1 MVVKRAVSC
10 ELEQQTEAEARTLSL
25 MCELEEALED
35 SEEVYKE
42 NKCLKEKISDF
53 EDKTCFHYLV
63 YQNFHSLQEC
73 CHCHQ
78 FTALTISSLLPN
90 VMINKQ
96 INQSTYLF
104 Q

>member
-42 NKCLKEKISDF
+42 K
-53 EDKTCFHYLV
+53 
-63 YQNFHSLQEC
+63 
-73 CHCHQ
+73 
-78 FTALTISSLLPN
+78 N
-90 VMINKQ
+90 V
-96 INQSTYLF
+96 
-104 Q
+104 